1 MKPATYFKLN
11 QNILK
16 QLKNF
21 DLLFNF
27 KKFIYFVFFPIFQV
41 KFSKRP
47 ELCRKV
53 EREGEG
59 KDSRRRKVH
68 KTLNRG
74 HSLQMKEGLG
84 EPAVLGPKPDLQ
96 VKGF

>member
-1 MKPATYFKLN
+1 MFKFL
-11 QNILK
+11 
-16 QLKNF
+16 
-21 DLLFNF
+21 
-27 KKFIYFVFFPIFQV
+27 IFQV

-68 KTLNRG
+68 KPLNRG
-74 HSLQMKEGLG
+74 NSLQTKEGPG
-84 EPAVLGPKPDLQ
+84 EPTLLGPKPDLQ
-96 VKGF
+96 VKGN